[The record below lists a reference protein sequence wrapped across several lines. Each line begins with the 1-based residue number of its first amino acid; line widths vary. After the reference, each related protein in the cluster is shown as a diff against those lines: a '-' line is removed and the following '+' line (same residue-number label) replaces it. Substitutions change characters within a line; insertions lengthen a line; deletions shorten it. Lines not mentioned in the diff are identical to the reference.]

1 MESLGDII
9 HDRIHN
15 QRWFTA
21 RGLRTLA
28 DATSWSEESLC
39 KVMAG
44 IIFYLLITDSNWI
57 VCNSIVVVVPMLLIY
72 VYPDERPPPENM
84 RVFWIFAFI
93 ISAYDRMLEA
103 FPFYYVGKLL
113 ALLFLLVEPSC
124 LNEKLKKL
132 LNIKAGS
139 EKSAEVVKKE
149 RELDTAKQRSG
160 SALGRFTESLR
171 TALGGTT
178 NVPATASKPTAGSR
192 KATGSLISQPIDQNI
207 PTKTAVQRSRSSTG
221 EKSAPAPTPY
231 DAKPVTLKSKPMSSS
246 GETVRRAQIASGPPV
261 GVGEKKAVQS
271 TYVNLPKP
279 VGKQFKG
286 SFREQR
292 PEGAKRTGSKGSK
305 SGGTQKQKSASAHA
319 NIPK

>member
-132 LNIKAGS
+132 LNIKVS
-139 EKSAEVVKKE
+139 T
-149 RELDTAKQRSG
+149 LLHYHMLAKLHDS
-160 SALGRFTESLR
+160 RF
-171 TALGGTT
+171 
-178 NVPATASKPTAGSR
+178 
-192 KATGSLISQPIDQNI
+192 
-207 PTKTAVQRSRSSTG
+207 
-221 EKSAPAPTPY
+221 
-231 DAKPVTLKSKPMSSS
+231 
-246 GETVRRAQIASGPPV
+246 
-261 GVGEKKAVQS
+261 
-271 TYVNLPKP
+271 
-279 VGKQFKG
+279 
-286 SFREQR
+286 
-292 PEGAKRTGSKGSK
+292 
-305 SGGTQKQKSASAHA
+305 
-319 NIPK
+319 